1 MRITKVQQ
9 DGAGELS
16 ARNRKILKGIVNP
29 VVRKKDGVWI
39 LEVNDVT
46 IEDLL
51 LYRKLKRG

>member
-9 DGAGELS
+9 DGVGELS
-16 ARNRKILKGIVNP
+16 TRNRKILKEIVNP

>member
-9 DGAGELS
+9 DGVDELS
-16 ARNRKILKGIVNP
+16 TRNREILKGILNP
-29 VVRKKDGVWI
+29 VVRKKGGVWI

-46 IEDLL
+46 VEDLL